1 MRRRLGLALLAL
13 GVGLIVLIPVLLV
26 TSSQRYGAGPT
37 VGTGPA
43 MTAPAPT
50 PNLPSG
56 SVQAAALAGLFMTQ
70 LESRDYI
77 AQWQELAPDAQAQ
90 WPSAVS
96 RAVLLQSKFSG
107 ASTITSF
114 SLGSVHSR
122 VTWTSQETPTVSV
135 PDAYAVSVTVG
146 FASPATLEP
155 TGVANDYRGLIIT
168 VAPTLIT
175 APAQVRRENSAPF
188 VMRIVGEGPAS
199 LDAPIIVPAQLVART
214 VTVPILMYHLVGPFP
229 DRAVYTNLNSYILDY
244 ELTVTPAAFTQEIAY
259 LLQNDYTSISLNRL
273 SDALLYGLPLPAH
286 PVVLTFDDGFLNEWQ
301 YAVPTLERAHY
312 TAVFFP
318 CSGIIGQ
325 TLGHESYMTAADLA
339 DLASSGFW
347 VQDHTYNDGTSLWG
361 RSPAQ
366 MNFLAGDTA
375 HSLEALTQQ
384 PIQFIAYSG
393 LWPYKSGTQVEAPEQ
408 ELFSELP
415 PLGYVAGLEDLR
427 LPAAPWL
434 ETSTQLWEL
443 PRIRVFDNETLAE
456 FRGILHHG

>member
-1 MRRRLGLALLAL
+1 
-13 GVGLIVLIPVLLV
+13 
-26 TSSQRYGAGPT
+26 
-37 VGTGPA
+37 
-43 MTAPAPT
+43 
-50 PNLPSG
+50 
-56 SVQAAALAGLFMTQ
+56 
-70 LESRDYI
+70 
-77 AQWQELAPDAQAQ
+77 
-90 WPSAVS
+90 
-96 RAVLLQSKFSG
+96 
-107 ASTITSF
+107 
-114 SLGSVHSR
+114 
-122 VTWTSQETPTVSV
+122 
-135 PDAYAVSVTVG
+135 
-146 FASPATLEP
+146 
-155 TGVANDYRGLIIT
+155 
-168 VAPTLIT
+168 
-175 APAQVRRENSAPF
+175 
-188 VMRIVGEGPAS
+188 
-199 LDAPIIVPAQLVART
+199 
-214 VTVPILMYHLVGPFP
+214 MYHLVGPFP

-244 ELTVTPAAFTQEIAY
+244 DLTVTPAAFTQEIAY